1 MCQVTLH
8 HIEVEEQNN
17 HQQCDD
23 GADGD
28 NLHGDVPLRALH
40 AGLYIGFTAHFL
52 GSQPYGALNDAPGL
66 DNADDTCHGYTT
78 DTDALGIVFENIFR
92 SHSAYGCCDFGVP
105 LVQYGVSP
113 NHGHTGD
120 DNPPYGQRTGTDDGR
135 VFQSHNIT
143 QTEHGS
149 TRINLEYQL
158 GFLGQHFAEAAYA
171 GSEIL
176 VPPAEGCHDEVV

>member
-17 HQQCDD
+17 QQQCDD

-135 VFQSHNIT
+135 VFQSHDIA
-143 QTEHGS
+143 QTEHSS